1 MNRERERKKTE
12 LKCEW
17 WNRLRIPFTFNFFIK
32 KEIILFLCFYGLMV
46 KRFNKDESKR
56 ASEFRVEARMGGA
69 HCLSPCAKKL
79 LKIKFFSHS
88 HTHTHTEQ
96 FYGTDSSF
104 LHSFICAHSLLSLI
118 LYFRFGLVGWW
129 WNKERNI
136 WKQTEQN
143 PVKNRAQHKVGTINF
158 DYVFGFSHFDATM
171 QVVWHRG
178 VKERE
183 SERDP
188 SARQPT
194 SLASSEIL
202 ITKKMNTRKILLFIR
217 SHIQL
222 ILSEGIKQ

>member
-1 MNRERERKKTE
+1 
-12 LKCEW
+12 
-17 WNRLRIPFTFNFFIK
+17 
-32 KEIILFLCFYGLMV
+32 
-46 KRFNKDESKR
+46 
-56 ASEFRVEARMGGA
+56 
-69 HCLSPCAKKL
+69 
-79 LKIKFFSHS
+79 
-88 HTHTHTEQ
+88 
-96 FYGTDSSF
+96 
-104 LHSFICAHSLLSLI
+104 
-118 LYFRFGLVGWW
+118 
-129 WNKERNI
+129 
-136 WKQTEQN
+136 
-143 PVKNRAQHKVGTINF
+143 
-158 DYVFGFSHFDATM
+158 M

>member
-88 HTHTHTEQ
+88 HTHTQ
-96 FYGTDSSF
+96 SNFMVRIRLFYT
-104 LHSFICAHSLLSLI
+104 LLFALTLFSHLFSI
-118 LYFRFGLVGWW
+118 FGLVWSVDG
-129 WNKERNI
+129 E
-136 WKQTEQN
+136 
-143 PVKNRAQHKVGTINF
+143 
-158 DYVFGFSHFDATM
+158 
-171 QVVWHRG
+171 
-178 VKERE
+178 
-183 SERDP
+183 
-188 SARQPT
+188 
-194 SLASSEIL
+194 
-202 ITKKMNTRKILLFIR
+202 TKKEIYGNKQNK
-217 SHIQL
+217 IQL
-222 ILSEGIKQ
+222 KIELSTKLAR